1 MGRIGDDGV
10 FPQPGGDNAYSP
22 NGKWYVGSR
31 RIDLKQF
38 YTFYRFE
45 DNAHFVSEG
54 IPTFRGKT
62 EALTTRIDGAPRWNR
77 SSDAILVGGVAK
89 DGTRQMSIIKIISQ
103 P

>member
-22 NGKWYVGSR
+22 NGKWYVGSH

-62 EALTTRIDGAPRWNR
+62 EGNGAFDVAARHRTGHRSSEDRTCGKAPRA
-77 SSDAILVGGVAK
+77 S
-89 DGTRQMSIIKIISQ
+89 
-103 P
+103 